1 MSGSAGVP
9 ARPRT
14 APQQGGPFRRPTRAM
29 RRGLSQLV
37 CAAAGLALG
46 LLVPMLSVGPRV
58 DAGRVATMLFTI
70 GFGVISLVSIIY
82 SMLFLVVQFSA
93 STFSPRLGLFRDE
106 PIVWRAFA
114 FTIGV
119 FVFSITAG
127 LAIGGSSGTVSAAVP
142 FIAMLLTLVALA
154 LMRTLQMRAF
164 DSIQLGHT
172 LTAIA
177 TRAHR
182 LFDAL
187 YARPYDPRGAAAD
200 ATAHAHGFAPAPDPD
215 RSPAPAPSTAGGAG
229 ATGPAG
235 AALLRWPGP
244 AAVVQQIDVAA
255 LVGAAKAHDCAIA
268 FRVPPGRSVSQGMV
282 LAEVTGGHL
291 PERVLREGV
300 LTGAERT
307 FDQDPRL
314 PFRLLVDI
322 ALRALSPAVNDPA
335 TAVDCLD
342 HLEDLLT
349 RLAGQDLDIGRFT
362 DGEGVLR
369 VTLPVPDWEHYVRT
383 CVDDLAFAAAGSPM
397 ALRRTH
403 TLLTR
408 LLERSPEARRGVLR
422 DRLRWVERTGSEAF
436 PLLWAAPAAD

>member
-1 MSGSAGVP
+1 MSGSDDVP
-9 ARPRT
+9 ARP
-14 APQQGGPFRRPTRAM
+14 GSGFRRPTRAV

-46 LLVPMLSVGPRV
+46 LVVPMFSVGPQV
-58 DAGRVATMLFTI
+58 DSGRVATMLFTI

-127 LAIGGSSGTVSAAVP
+127 LTIGGSSGTVSAAVP
-142 FIAMLLTLVALA
+142 FVAMLLTLVALA

-164 DSIQLGHT
+164 DSIQLAHS

-187 YARPYDPRGAAAD
+187 YARPYDPRDASGAVGASGAADLSVA
-200 ATAHAHGFAPAPDPD
+200 AAAP
-215 RSPAPAPSTAGGAG
+215 PARTGGAV
-229 ATGPAG
+229 
-235 AALLRWPGP
+235 LRWPGP
-244 AAVVQQIDVAA
+244 AVVVQQIDVAA
-255 LVGAAKAHDCAIA
+255 LVGAAKAHDCSIA
-268 FRVPPGRSVSQGMV
+268 FRVAPGRSVSQGTA
-282 LAEVTGGHL
+282 LAEVTGGQL
-291 PERVLREGV
+291 PERVLRERLV
-300 LTGAERT
+300 TGAERT
-307 FDQDPRL
+307 FDQDPQL

-335 TAVDCLD
+335 TAVDCLE

-349 RLAGQDLDIGRFT
+349 RLAGRDLDIGRFT
-362 DGEGVLR
+362 DGEGALR
-369 VTLPVPDWEHYVRT
+369 VTLPVPDWEQYVRT
-383 CVDDLAFAAAGSPM
+383 AVDDLAFAASGSPM
-397 ALRRTH
+397 ALRRIH

-408 LLERSPEARRGVLR
+408 LAERAPDGRRGVLR
-422 DRLRWVERTGSEAF
+422 DRLRWIERTGNEAY
-436 PLLWAAPAAD
+436 PLIWKAPAAG